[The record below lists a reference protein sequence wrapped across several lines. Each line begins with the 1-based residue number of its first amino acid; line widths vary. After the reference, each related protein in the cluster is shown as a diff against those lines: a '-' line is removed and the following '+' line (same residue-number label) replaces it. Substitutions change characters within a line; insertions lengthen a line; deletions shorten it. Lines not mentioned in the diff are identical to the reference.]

1 MIMRNQRSGAR
12 LIIVVVALAT
22 ILSCRDKG
30 PRVTI
35 AYPPQSSHFVQGD
48 TVDFSA
54 DLNGDMDFGVIP
66 PAAWRWISDV
76 DGELGRDSIISTPNL
91 SVAEHQVTASVRHRF
106 GLSRARV
113 VVFVDPITA
122 PK

>member
-1 MIMRNQRSGAR
+1 MIMRNRRSGAR
-12 LIIVVVALAT
+12 LIIVVVALTT

-54 DLNGDMDFGVIP
+54 DLNSDMDLGVIP
-66 PAAWRWISDV
+66 PSAWRWISDV

-91 SVAEHQVTASVRHRF
+91 SVAEHQVTASVRHRL

-113 VVFVDPITA
+113 VVFVVPITA

>member
-30 PRVTI
+30 PKLTVGL
-35 AYPPQSSHFVQGD
+35 PKENSHFVWGD
-48 TVDFSA
+48 TIHFAA
-54 DLNGDMDFGVIP
+54 DLNSDEDPGVIP
-66 PAAWRWISDV
+66 SDAWHWVSDI